1 MKIEITIND
10 PKNVKLKI
18 EGEPFCNTH
27 ELDACVALWVASISL
42 YRDLDSDTE
51 KGIARIMALKA
62 IAEMLETNR
71 DEERGCK
78 CNNE

>member
-18 EGEPFCNTH
+18 EGEPFCNTP
-27 ELDACVALWVASISL
+27 ELDACVALWGASISI

-51 KGIARIMALKA
+51 KGIAKVMALKA
-62 IAEMLETNR
+62 IKDMLR
-71 DEERGCK
+71 ADI
-78 CNNE
+78 